1 MLRCNML
8 RRNFRIVKLAFAK
21 FQYVVGTDA

>member
-8 RRNFRIVKLAFAK
+8 RRNFRIVKLAFTK
-21 FQYVVGTDA
+21 FQYVAGFDA